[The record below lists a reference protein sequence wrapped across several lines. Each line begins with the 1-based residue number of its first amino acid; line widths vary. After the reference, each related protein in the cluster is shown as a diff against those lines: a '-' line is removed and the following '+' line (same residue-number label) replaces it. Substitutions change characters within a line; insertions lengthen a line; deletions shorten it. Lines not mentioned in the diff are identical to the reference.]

1 MRIRLVK
8 RSTALST
15 TEEMTESDLD
25 ITAATILMM
34 RRIYNEEQITMNE
47 RETKKNRTDNVE
59 D

>member
-25 ITAATILMM
+25 ITAPAILMM
-34 RRIYNEEQITMNE
+34 RRIFNEEKKTMNE
-47 RETKKNRTDNVE
+47 RETKKNRTNNVG

>member
-15 TEEMTESDLD
+15 TEEMTESDFD

-34 RRIYNEEQITMNE
+34 KRIFNEEKIIMNE
-47 RETKKNRTDNVE
+47 RETKRNRTNNVG

>member
-8 RSTALST
+8 RSTVLST
-15 TEEMTESDLD
+15 TEEITESDLD
-25 ITAATILMM
+25 TTAPTILMI
-34 RRIYNEEQITMNE
+34 RRIYNEEQILMNE

>member
-34 RRIYNEEQITMNE
+34 RRIFNEEKIIMNE
-47 RETKKNRTDNVE
+47 RQTEKNRTNNVG

>member
-15 TEEMTESDLD
+15 TEEMTESDFD

-34 RRIYNEEQITMNE
+34 KRIFNEEKIIMNE
-47 RETKKNRTDNVE
+47 RETKKNRTNNVG